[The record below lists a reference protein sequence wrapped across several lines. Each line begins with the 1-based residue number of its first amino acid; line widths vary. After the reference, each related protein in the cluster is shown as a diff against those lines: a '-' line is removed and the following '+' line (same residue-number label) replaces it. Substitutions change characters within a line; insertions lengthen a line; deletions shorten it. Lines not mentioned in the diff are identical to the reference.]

1 MTRYIRVYVLGQ
13 VQFALEQ
20 ELLETE
26 SGEAILKDFAEGKSR
41 TIRIGPV
48 VFAREHVT
56 HMARVTH
63 D

>member
-1 MTRYIRVYVLGQ
+1 MKRFIRVYVLGQ
-13 VQFALEQ
+13 TQFALEQ

-26 SGEAILKDFAEGKSR
+26 SGEAILKDFADGKSR

-48 VFAREHVT
+48 VFARDHVT
-56 HMARVTH
+56 HMARVSH